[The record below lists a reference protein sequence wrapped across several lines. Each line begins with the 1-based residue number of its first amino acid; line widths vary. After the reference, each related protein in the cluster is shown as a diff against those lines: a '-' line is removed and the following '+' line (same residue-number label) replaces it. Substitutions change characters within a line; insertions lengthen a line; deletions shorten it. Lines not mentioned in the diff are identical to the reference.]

1 MNRKATVLAL
11 GYVLWAL
18 GPGPGPALSDDE
30 SATAGDIQVE
40 GVAAT
45 PAKAG
50 ETTRITFTIENGGS
64 ERATVTGLKLPSG
77 EASRVLGFL
86 GTSHSA
92 PIGGIPVGPG
102 ERFRLDGR
110 TAWIDV
116 GPLKSDL
123 TAGTVAA
130 ATLILGRFE
139 TPISV
144 HVTPLASQPKRD
156 LPTGSGSR
164 VKR

>member
-1 MNRKATVLAL
+1 MKRTTIPMALLAAALL
-11 GYVLWAL
+11 GTIVGTAL
-18 GPGPGPALSDDE
+18 ADDRNA
-30 SATAGDIQVE
+30 SSGDIAIE

-50 ETTRITFTIENGGS
+50 EATRVTFTVENHGS
-64 ERATVTGLKLPSG
+64 ERANVTGLRLATG
-77 EASRVLGFL
+77 EPSRVLGFL

-92 PIGGIPVGPG
+92 PIGSIPIGPG

-123 TAGTVAA
+123 RVGDVLPAA
-130 ATLILGRFE
+130 LVVGGFE
-139 TPISV
+139 TPVDV
-144 HVTPLASQPKRD
+144 HVTAPPSAPGSLGAAVPRPSGKR
-156 LPTGSGSR
+156 
-164 VKR
+164 